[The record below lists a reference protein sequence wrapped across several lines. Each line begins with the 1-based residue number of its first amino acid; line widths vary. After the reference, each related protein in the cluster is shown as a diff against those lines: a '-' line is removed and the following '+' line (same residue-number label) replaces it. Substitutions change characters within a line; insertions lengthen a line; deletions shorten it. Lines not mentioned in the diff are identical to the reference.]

1 MWNRAFWDWTAIQRR
16 PLLGVLAAASRS
28 IGSRM
33 RAVRH
38 YCWRDCVWA
47 TASCW
52 SPASP
57 TPWWDTCTAACLSLT
72 APEALAWL
80 DRSTDARDLLARHVP
95 VPLESQE
102 EPAPTK
108 RPADPDQMSL
118 F

>member
-1 MWNRAFWDWTAIQRR
+1 MAEQ
-16 PLLGVLAAASRS
+16 VVASPS
-28 IGSRM
+28 IGSRV
-33 RAVRH
+33 RAVRRF
-38 YCWRDCVWA
+38 CWRDCVWA

-57 TPWWDTCTAACLSLT
+57 TPVGHVHSRMPLSLT

-80 DRSTDARDLLARHVP
+80 DRSTDARDLLARHAP

-108 RPADPDQMSL
+108 RPADSDQMSL